1 MMSTNA
7 GPYDTSG
14 MYRSGSHVLKDDEPA
29 ASPKAPVVEIERLG
43 EAANAILAC
52 GEYLATAP
60 EMPPDQRAAVDML
73 RQEIRTLVGGLS
85 LIAAAKARTHRIE

>member
-7 GPYDTSG
+7 GPYDTSR
-14 MYRSGSHVLKDDEPA
+14 MYRSGSHVMKDDEPA
-29 ASPKAPVVEIERLG
+29 ASPKAPVLEVDRLG

-52 GEYLATAP
+52 GECLANAR
-60 EMPPDQRAAVDML
+60 EMPPDQRAAVDVL

-85 LIAAAKARTHRIE
+85 LIAAARARSHRIE